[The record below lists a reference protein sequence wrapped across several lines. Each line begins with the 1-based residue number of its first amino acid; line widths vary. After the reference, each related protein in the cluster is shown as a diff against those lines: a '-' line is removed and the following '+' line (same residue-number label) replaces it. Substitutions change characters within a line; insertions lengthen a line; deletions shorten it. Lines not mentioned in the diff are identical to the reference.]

1 VEHTTRGRRGL
12 VLELFKGSGS
22 VGKQARAMGFDV
34 ISLDLDPIYTP
45 DIETDILKWDY
56 KNAGIRP
63 DFIWASPPCNTFS
76 PLAYPRKARNT
87 KTAEPLT
94 DNARLGTR
102 ILHRTLSIIKYFE
115 SKNPNM
121 KYVMEN
127 PRGMMRHDAK
137 VKQLPFEATTYYC
150 YYNDGRLKPT
160 NFWSNF
166 DLGLKPIG
174 KKCKN
179 PINVQYAP
187 LMVRY
192 MIPSKLIKHILSQ
205 V

>member
-1 VEHTTRGRRGL
+1 
-12 VLELFKGSGS
+12 
-22 VGKQARAMGFDV
+22 MGFDV

-56 KNAGIRP
+56 KNADIRP

-76 PLAYPRKARNT
+76 PLAWFNKTEAIRDT
-87 KTAEPLT
+87 KTAEPL
-94 DNARLGTR
+94 NEEGRLGTR

-115 SKNPNM
+115 GKNPSL
-121 KYVMEN
+121 KYVIEN

-137 VKQLPFEATTYYC
+137 VMKLPYRATTYYC
-150 YYNDGRLKPT
+150 YYGDERLKPT
-160 NFWSNF
+160 DFWSNF

-174 KKCKN
+174 KKCK
-179 PINVQYAP
+179 YKP
-187 LMVRY
+187 LLEFKDIRDRY
-192 MIPSKLIKHILSQ
+192 RIPAKIVKHIISQ